1 MRSNQWAPVRMCPNF
16 ALIASIV
23 LPSAAV
29 AQQQAPSPDQAPSI
43 LSSLDTDSD
52 KKISENEAQGALKQN
67 FSFIDSNG
75 DGGIDLVELT
85 TILETVSSQR
95 GGGAAAGASAATSS
109 PASGAPVFDAPA
121 FDALT
126 AKFEALAASGK
137 LSQAESMQLYK
148 MVADAVVEEQQRYF
162 SVQKNTVHDHQ
173 RHVHGPNV
181 LHVVTSLKLGANAD
195 LIETMKEYKRVLE
208 ELGGEVVY
216 VGKTAFAGLASK
228 QLAESQWDVFAVL
241 QLNSREQWNEL
252 TASAEYKEM
261 LSAFETTYS
270 LGLNRDSL
278 ENLRMPANLLATRI
292 QQTLNHEPKRLP
304 FQRVPDE
311 SAAAKQQ
318 AQLFAE
324 LAAEHA
330 AYSEDA
336 IVIVNFQ
343 KFGEG
348 EQVQANAS
356 YGNEMM
362 ALFAEGG
369 HGPLHVGQAVK
380 LEGDAEFDVVVLVYY
395 PGVKYFG
402 DMVGGTF
409 YTGIRSNKQL
419 GDTLS
424 SVTVPIL
431 QLL

>member
-1 MRSNQWAPVRMCPNF
+1 MRIDPAKIISSRPMAGLVIAAMAAFMFSPAAAAQSPQQILDALDGDNSGAISRDEAVDDMKANF
-16 ALIASIV
+16 
-23 LPSAAV
+23 PM
-29 AQQQAPSPDQAPSI
+29 
-43 LSSLDTDSD
+43 
-52 KKISENEAQGALKQN
+52 
-67 FSFIDSNG
+67 IDANG
-75 DGGIDLVELT
+75 DGGIDLGELERV
-85 TILETVSSQR
+85 LELVASRS
-95 GGGAAAGASAATSS
+95 GGGGSAAGASPSGTSG
-109 PASGAPVFDAPA
+109 PAFDAPA

-126 AKFEALAASGK
+126 ARFEALAESGK
-137 LSQAESMQLYK
+137 LSQAESMQLYQ
-148 MVADAVVEEQQRYF
+148 MVASAVVEEQQRYF

-181 LHVVTSLKLGANAD
+181 LHVVTSLKLGADAD

-270 LGLNRDSL
+270 IGLNRDSL

-348 EQVQANAS
+348 EQLQANAS
-356 YGNEMM
+356 YGKEMM

-380 LEGDAEFDVVVLVYY
+380 LEGDADFDVVVLVYY

-402 DMVGGTF
+402 DMMGSTF
-409 YTGIRSNKQL
+409 FTGIRSNKQL